1 MANGVKVATAY
12 VEVNADTESAA
23 ENLKKTI
30 AKAGEDAGS
39 AASKAVADRINSGID
54 EVGKRGRQTFDTLS
68 KNIRSSMDSAGSAIA
83 NGGLKRGLD
92 GIGKSAAGTK
102 RAVDEIGSAAQSV
115 ASRIDAVGSSA
126 SKVFSGDTQTKVS
139 GLADLM
145 GQLSENSKMFGDHLG
160 PIPGALANL
169 ESGART
175 VQGLAAQFRDVNTSL
190 ERMPGLAGKAGA
202 ALNVIAIAAAL
213 QDPARQADQ
222 WIADHVP
229 GGEWLQNHTPDK
241 LGKQVRGFFNHGP
254 TPNVYQGGS
263 AEGGAGDV
271 PTLEQLMTGAGGG
284 RVSLPPGLGNSAGA
298 GATIAPS
305 GYAMGGGGSKT
316 DIARYIYQSAVS
328 RGYSSNDA
336 VAIVAYAIGE
346 SGLNPTISGGIQGD
360 DEVIGLFQQ
369 KTAFAAA
376 GGIDPSLRGTVEG
389 NTTAYLNNLGRNRG
403 SGDIYDQLLATSVGG
418 PMYTGGRPYM
428 DRLVGQARGILG
440 FDDGGWWPSGVAGV
454 NTTGKDELVLNP
466 DHLDGLKS
474 AGINPNSLLQ
484 RPPDSAQGQDQQ
496 QMAADAIMRT
506 MGYLPAAGSAGGVAG
521 TSSLARLFGLG
532 NEVTSGLIDTGASAA
547 EMAINLG
554 IQAAA
559 AGGSFGAGAAAGPAA
574 SMAASYGVQLAATEA
589 KRAASYG
596 WQLGA
601 IWSDAAVEQLFPF
614 GAPRWIGYD
623 YTQFLPQLNISQ
635 IGTTTVEKAIQQAGG
650 AGAQALKEAG
660 VGPYPDAGGPVSP
673 ALLPGMQIPGAPVPQ
688 FGAGQPATPPAPGAG
703 AGGGTGPAPGA
714 PGGWMAPPAPKP
726 AAPVPT
732 SGQPFNVTPENLG
745 GLLGVPAFDEGGWW
759 PDGTLGINSSG
770 RSEFVLSPDHL
781 DSMRAGPPMSR
792 GRGGDTYNIKGSDP
806 NEIAREIAARQRLA
820 SLQYTGRPPG
830 L

>member
-83 NGGLKRGLD
+83 NSGLKRGLD
-92 GIGKSAAGTK
+92 SISESARNIKRGMDTVDQSILSTKGTIE
-102 RAVDEIGSAAQSV
+102 RFGASAQNAITRVEEMGNSV
-115 ASRIDAVGSSA
+115 
-126 SKVFSGDTQTKVS
+126 SKVMSGDTQTKIS
-139 GLADLM
+139 GIADLM

-160 PIPGALANL
+160 PVSGALANL
-169 ESGART
+169 ETGAQT
-175 VQGLAAQFRDVNTSL
+175 VQGLVQQFETMNSTLGKTPSL
-190 ERMPGLAGKAGA
+190 IK
-202 ALNVIAIAAAL
+202 NISIAMLAL
-213 QDPARQADQ
+213 QTVRD
-222 WIADHVP
+222 IVP
-229 GGEWLQNHTPDK
+229 GQGSAWDRMMSELRGERPFSPKDFANALVPGTNYLDRIFGNSGGDQGAIKTPEM
-241 LGKQVRGFFNHGP
+241 GSG
-254 TPNVYQGGS
+254 GGS
-263 AEGGAGDV
+263 FLPDLLGN
-271 PTLEQLMTGAGGG
+271 LGGG
-284 RVSLPPGLGNSAGA
+284 SGGSRRPGLGNFAGA
-298 GATIAPS
+298 SATPS
-305 GYAMGGGGSKT
+305 GAPTAGSGVERWRPVFSNVLDRLGLPQEPWLSLGLQQMQTESSGDPTAQNNWDINAVNGTPSKGLMQVIGPTFDSYKSPLFPDNINDPSANIAAAILYTQSRYGGPQGVWGRGVGYDTGGEVPDDVRAQLHAGEHVLTADDVSSLGGQQGVYALRNMIDGGSGPAKPP
-316 DIARYIYQSAVS
+316 DGA
-328 RGYSSNDA
+328 
-336 VAIVAYAIGE
+336 
-346 SGLNPTISGGIQGD
+346 GGSQGD
-360 DEVIGLFQQ
+360 QN
-369 KTAFAAA
+369 A
-376 GGIDPSLRGTVEG
+376 
-389 NTTAYLNNLGRNRG
+389 
-403 SGDIYDQLLATSVGG
+403 LA
-418 PMYTGGRPYM
+418 
-428 DRLVGQARGILG
+428 
-440 FDDGGWWPSGVAGV
+440 
-454 NTTGKDELVLNP
+454 
-466 DHLDGLKS
+466 DGL
-474 AGINPNSLLQ
+474 
-484 RPPDSAQGQDQQ
+484 
-496 QMAADAIMRT
+496 MRT

-650 AGAQALKEAG
+650 AGAQALKQAG
-660 VGPYPDAGGPVSP
+660 AGPYPDAGGPVSP
-673 ALLPGMQIPGAPVPQ
+673 ALLPGMQVPGAPVPQ
-688 FGAGQPATPPAPGAG
+688 FGAGQPSAPPTPSAG
-703 AGGGTGPAPGA
+703 AGGGTGPAPGG

-726 AAPVPT
+726 AAPAPPPQAPGPLDFVPKDI
-732 SGQPFNVTPENLG
+732 LG
-745 GLLGVPAFDEGGWW
+745 MDDGGWW
-759 PDGTLGINSSG
+759 PTGTMAFNSTG
-770 RSEFVLSPDHL
+770 RSEFVLSPDHI
-781 DSMRAGPPMSR
+781 DSMRAGPPVS
-792 GRGGDTYNIKGSDP
+792 GGSGDTYFQIKGSEP
-806 NEIAREIAARQRLA
+806 NEIAREIYARQRLA
-820 SLQYTGRPPG
+820 ALQYTGRPPG